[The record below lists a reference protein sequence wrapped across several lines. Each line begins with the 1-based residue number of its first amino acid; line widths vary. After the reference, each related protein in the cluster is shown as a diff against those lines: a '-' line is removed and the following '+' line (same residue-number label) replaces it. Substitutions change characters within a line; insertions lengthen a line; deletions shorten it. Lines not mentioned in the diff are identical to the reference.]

1 MSYVIS
7 CSSTCDLS
15 NEHLKKRNVEYIS
28 FHYQMDGKS
37 ELDDLGASLS
47 MEDFYK
53 AMENGAETRT
63 SQINEDE
70 YVSFFEKFLKEGK
83 DVLHVDLSSGISGTV
98 NSARLAKEA
107 LEEKYPD
114 RKIVVIDSLA
124 ASSGFGL
131 LMDEMA
137 DRRDEGMSIE
147 ELAQWTEEHKLN
159 VHHWFFSTD
168 LKFYIK
174 GGRISKT
181 AGMFGTLLNIC
192 PLLNVDYLGRLI
204 PRDKIR
210 TKKKV
215 IHAIVNRMEE
225 HAQDGLNYSGK
236 VYMSQSY
243 CYEDAR
249 AVADLIEQ
257 RFPKIKGKV
266 EIFWIGPTIGAHT
279 GPGTVALFFMGDK
292 RLD

>member
-47 MEDFYK
+47 MEDFYT

-114 RKIVVIDSLA
+114 RALRNWR
-124 ASSGFGL
+124 SG
-131 LMDEMA
+131 
-137 DRRDEGMSIE
+137 RKSI
-147 ELAQWTEEHKLN
+147 N
-159 VHHWFFSTD
+159 
-168 LKFYIK
+168 
-174 GGRISKT
+174 
-181 AGMFGTLLNIC
+181 
-192 PLLNVDYLGRLI
+192 
-204 PRDKIR
+204 
-210 TKKKV
+210 
-215 IHAIVNRMEE
+215 
-225 HAQDGLNYSGK
+225 
-236 VYMSQSY
+236 
-243 CYEDAR
+243 
-249 AVADLIEQ
+249 
-257 RFPKIKGKV
+257 
-266 EIFWIGPTIGAHT
+266 
-279 GPGTVALFFMGDK
+279 
-292 RLD
+292 